1 MNANAALTQQQ
12 LQVASEIEIEMMQD
26 LYTKMTAS
34 CHKKCIPPKYHEND
48 LTKGE
53 SVCIDRCVAKYFE
66 IHDRVGKKL
75 TALSTQQ
82 AQLAETPPPPPS

>member
-1 MNANAALTQQQ
+1 MTNACQ
-12 LQVASEIEIEMMQD
+12 
-26 LYTKMTAS
+26 
-34 CHKKCIPPKYHEND
+34 KKCVPAKYHEND

-53 SVCIDRCVAKYFE
+53 SICIDRCVAKYFE

-82 AQLAETPPPPPS
+82 SMAAAGQQQQPPAK